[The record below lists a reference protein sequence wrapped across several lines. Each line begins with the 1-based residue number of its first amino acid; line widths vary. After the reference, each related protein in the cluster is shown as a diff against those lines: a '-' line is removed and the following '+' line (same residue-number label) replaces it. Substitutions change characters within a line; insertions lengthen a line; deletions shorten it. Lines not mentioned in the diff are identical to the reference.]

1 MRTEQE
7 KRSTEKEKKSASTE
21 QEKESASTSTKQE
34 NKSTEQENKSTEQEK
49 KKQSMEQFKRQPRL
63 PKFAVPKHYDIKLE
77 PDLTAY
83 NFDGS
88 VWIELNIV
96 EDTSFI
102 VLNAAEL
109 YIDTASVSLTRH
121 HQVLT

>member
-7 KRSTEKEKKSASTE
+7 KKSTEKEKKSASTE
-21 QEKESASTSTKQE
+21 QEKESASTSTK
-34 NKSTEQENKSTEQEK
+34 QENKSTEQEK